1 VRLVSVMSLNSN
13 NIEAEIL
20 AALGSKG
27 FGPLSVD
34 DFLGGK
40 VRLIQLQKG
49 YRAGMDA
56 VLLAASIHAD
66 PGDKV
71 LDLGAGTGGVAICLA
86 ARCPGVSVD
95 GLEIQKDLIA
105 LAEKNVALNRLTE
118 RVVIHQGSVLEN
130 PAVVPENFYDHVFAN
145 PPYLE
150 GGCANHSPNETK
162 DLAHI
167 GEENTCLE
175 DWVKFALTRVKN
187 KGTVSFIFRADR
199 VDELMSA
206 LHRRAGEAVI
216 FPLWPRAGEV
226 AKRVIV
232 QARKG
237 LHGGATL
244 APGLVLHGQR
254 DRYSK
259 EAEAIL
265 RDGGAIDLARYHR
278 AKGP

>member
-1 VRLVSVMSLNSN
+1 MSLKSKNK
-13 NIEAEIL
+13 EAEIL
-20 AALGSKG
+20 KALGSKG
-27 FGPLSVD
+27 FGPLTVD

-56 VLLAASIHAD
+56 VLLAASGNPD
-66 PGDKV
+66 EGDKT

-86 ARCPGVSVD
+86 ARCPGVAVD
-95 GLEIQKDLIA
+95 GLEIQEDLIS
-105 LAEKNVALNRLTE
+105 LAEQNIALNNFSD
-118 RVVIHQGSVLEN
+118 RVAIHPGSILEN
-130 PAVVPENFYDHVFAN
+130 PAIIPENYYHHVFAN

-150 GGCANHSPNETK
+150 GGHANHSPLETK

-167 GEENTCLE
+167 GKENTGLE
-175 DWVKFALTRVKN
+175 DWVKFALSRVKN
-187 KGTVSFIFRADR
+187 KGTLTFIFRADR
-199 VDELMSA
+199 VDELLSA

-237 LHGGATL
+237 LHGGATI
-244 APGLVLHGQR
+244 APGLSLHGIK
-254 DRYSK
+254 DRYSP

-265 RDGGAIDLARYHR
+265 RGGEGLDLSRFQKG
-278 AKGP
+278 KGP

>member
-1 VRLVSVMSLNSN
+1 MSLNSN
-13 NIEAEIL
+13 KTEAEIL

-27 FGPLSVD
+27 FGPLTVD
-34 DFLGGK
+34 AFLGGK

-56 VLLAASIHAD
+56 VLLAASIDAK
-66 PGDKV
+66 PGERA
-71 LDLGAGTGGVAICLA
+71 LDLGTGTGGVAICLG
-86 ARCPGVSVD
+86 ARCPGVAIH
-95 GLEIQKDLIA
+95 GLEIQGDLLT
-105 LAEKNVALNRLTE
+105 LAENNVALNGLDD
-118 RVVIHQGSVLEN
+118 RVSIYPGSILEN
-130 PAVVPENFYDHVFAN
+130 PATIPENAYDHVFAN

-162 DLAHI
+162 DLAHV
-167 GEENTCLE
+167 GKNNTCLE
-175 DWVKFALTRVKN
+175 DWVKFALSRVKN
-187 KGTVSFIFRADR
+187 KGTLSFIFRADR
-199 VDELMSA
+199 VDELLSA

-216 FPLWPRAGEV
+216 FPLWPRSGEV

-237 LHGGATL
+237 LHGAATI
-244 APGLVLHGQR
+244 APGLPLHGKN
-254 DRYSK
+254 DRYSP

-265 RDGGAIDLARYHR
+265 RDGKAINLSQFHR